1 MKLSATAFFY
11 TQPPSMQF
19 SENERNWSIDFLP
32 TFEELYQKRFCFVSD
47 IAGILNWVAAPP
59 TSVGLATHSTLVTV
73 SKTRKLRFYFHTKDF
88 QGLYLLHQFMVK
100 TTFMVEPA
108 LICLKRRNCILQ
120 PWLSG
125 GRERAELLIC
135 LPRLTK
141 PRGSRNGKSQGQ
153 GQNPAAPCVM
163 GTAKPL
169 TQLYAEL
176 QLQIAP
182 SCSQG
187 RCHVRANSCKSLH

>member
-1 MKLSATAFFY
+1 M
-11 TQPPSMQF
+11 
-19 SENERNWSIDFLP
+19 IFLP
-32 TFEELYQKRFCFVSD
+32 TFEELYQKCFCFVSD

-59 TSVGLATHSTLVTV
+59 TSVGLATHSTLVTL
-73 SKTRKLRFYFHTKDF
+73 SKTRKLRFYFHTEDF
-88 QGLYLLHQFMVK
+88 QGLFLLHQFMVK

-125 GRERAELLIC
+125 GRERTELLIC

-141 PRGSRNGKSQGQ
+141 PKGRRNGKSQGQ

-169 TQLYAEL
+169 AQLYAEL